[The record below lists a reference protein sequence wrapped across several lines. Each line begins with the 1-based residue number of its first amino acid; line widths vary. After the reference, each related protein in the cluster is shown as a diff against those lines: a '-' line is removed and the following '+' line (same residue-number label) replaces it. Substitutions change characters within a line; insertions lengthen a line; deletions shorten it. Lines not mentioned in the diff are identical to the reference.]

1 MHPNA
6 ALIKRFYRALQA
18 RDAAGM
24 AECYGSGIRFED
36 PVFTLEGPDAAAMW
50 RMLCER
56 GRDLRIEYSDVRAS
70 DTEGSARWQAW
81 YTFSATGRPV
91 HNDIRAS
98 FRFQDGK
105 IVEHVDRFDFHRWAS
120 QALGLKGVLLGWT
133 PLVRSVVRKN
143 AAKALRSYSVR

>member
-6 ALIKRFYRALQA
+6 ALIEKFYRALQA

-24 AECYGSGIRFED
+24 AECYGAGIRFED

-81 YTFSATGRPV
+81 YTFSATGRSV

-98 FRFQDGK
+98 FRFKDGK
-105 IVEHVDRFDFHRWAS
+105 IVEHMDRFDFHRWAS